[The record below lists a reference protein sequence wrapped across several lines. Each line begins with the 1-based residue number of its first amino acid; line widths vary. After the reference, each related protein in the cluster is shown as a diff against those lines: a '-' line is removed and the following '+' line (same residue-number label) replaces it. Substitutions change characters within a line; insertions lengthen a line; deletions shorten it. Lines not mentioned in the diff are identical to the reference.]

1 MASYV
6 EQLANGSFYDYVMKE
21 TVRCAVNVNNE
32 RDSMLTADKVRAF
45 CCRRV
50 IVSRHQNCC
59 SRSEVEDLG
68 LEILNKA
75 VSRNG
80 CKKLKSMIQ
89 GNYLADQN
97 RHGHGFKFRSAMEM
111 VTVAV

>member
-1 MASYV
+1 LSGTELFSQKNQGWDGDGGLDKMASYV

-80 CKKLKSMIQ
+80 CKKLKK
-89 GNYLADQN
+89 YDT
-97 RHGHGFKFRSAMEM
+97 R
-111 VTVAV
+111 